1 MTTPPIQNQ
10 PHPRPGIPGR
20 FAFEPMPEGKSPI
33 LVIEALLK
41 YPGRIIHELQNNWR
55 PDLSSWLLVLALLG
69 MATYGIVVGSFS
81 GGTQMWIA
89 PAKLALGTLLSVLIC
104 LPSLYIFACLGGIDA
119 RLRTVSG
126 VLFATVSLGALLLI
140 GFAPVA
146 WIFSQSTDSVVF
158 MGALHLALW
167 AIGISFGL
175 RLIEAMGRLLS
186 GSVRSHLK
194 LWGLI
199 FVVVCLQMTTTL
211 RPIITTSKTFFP
223 TEKKFF
229 LAHWWEALS
238 GTGEMKTSQK
248 KAAVPTA
255 DYTD

>member
-1 MTTPPIQNQ
+1 M
-10 PHPRPGIPGR
+10 PGR
-20 FAFEPMPEGKSPI
+20 FTFEPMPPGNSPV

-41 YPGRIIHELQNNWR
+41 YPGRIIHELQFNWR
-55 PDLSSWLLVLALLG
+55 PDLSTCLLLFALIG
-69 MATYGIVVGSFS
+69 MALYGIVVGSFS
-81 GGTQMWIA
+81 GGAQIWIA

-126 VLFATVSLGALLLI
+126 VLFAAVGLGALLLI

-146 WIFSQSTDSVVF
+146 WIFSESTDSVAF

-167 AIGISFGL
+167 AIGITFGL
-175 RLIEAMGRLLS
+175 RLIDGMSRLLS
-186 GSVRSHLK
+186 GSARNHLK

-199 FVVVCLQMTTTL
+199 FVIVCLQMTTTL
-211 RPIITTSKTFFP
+211 RPIIAPSKTFFP

-229 LAHWWEALS
+229 LANWFESLNQPAAD
-238 GTGEMKTSQK
+238 KK
-248 KAAVPTA
+248 KAEN
-255 DYTD
+255 